1 MNKKVNSKQLGEK
14 REIRSL
20 KYIPILL
27 LVFMD
32 VLFFEKS
39 SDFRT
44 FPILLL
50 YIFMIY
56 RFKIRSTGTFI
67 ICFILFIVMYIHFII
82 SSPQSYEAQYPKV
95 PLGEKLAVWIY
106 IFLIVG
112 VIQKWREIN

>member
-1 MNKKVNSKQLGEK
+1 MNKKVDSKQLGKK
-14 REIRSL
+14 RKIRSL

-27 LVFMD
+27 LIFVD
-32 VLFFEKS
+32 VWFFEKS

-67 ICFILFIVMYIHFII
+67 ICLILFAFMYIHFII
-82 SSPQSYEAQYPKV
+82 SSPQAYEAQYPQV
-95 PLGEKLAVWIY
+95 PLGEKLAVWLYLLLVI
-106 IFLIVG
+106 G
-112 VIQKWREIN
+112 VIQKFRE

>member
-1 MNKKVNSKQLGEK
+1 MKKKVSSKQFGESRK
-14 REIRSL
+14 LHSL

-27 LVFMD
+27 LIFLD

-50 YIFMIY
+50 YIFMIF

-67 ICFILFIVMYIHFII
+67 ICLILFVWMYIHFII
-82 SSPQSYEAQYPKV
+82 SSPQAYDAQYPLI
-95 PLGEKLAVWIY
+95 PLGEKLAVWLYLLLAI
-106 IFLIVG
+106 G
-112 VIQKWREIN
+112 VVQKFRE